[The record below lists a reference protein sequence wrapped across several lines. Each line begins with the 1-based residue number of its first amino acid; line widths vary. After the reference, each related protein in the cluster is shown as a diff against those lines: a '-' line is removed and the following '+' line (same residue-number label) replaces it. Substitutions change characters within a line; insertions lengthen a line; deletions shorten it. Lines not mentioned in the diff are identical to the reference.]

1 MSMRIVYTDTARRD
15 LREIYEYI
23 TYSLLAPKT
32 AQSITDSIMTK
43 IRSLDEFPER
53 SPLWKDE
60 PWHSQGVRF
69 MTVKNYL
76 VFYTVQS
83 ESGTV
88 SIARIIYGGRDISRQ
103 LEDTS
108 EW

>member
-1 MSMRIVYTDTARRD
+1 MRIVYTKTARRD

-23 TYSLLAPKT
+23 AYSLLVPKT
-32 AQSITDSIMTK
+32 AQSITDLIMAK
-43 IRSLDEFPER
+43 IRSLEKFPER
-53 SPLWKDE
+53 NPLYKDE
-60 PWHSQGVRF
+60 PWHSHGVRF

-76 VFYTVQS
+76 VFYTVQP

-88 SIARIIYGGRDISRQ
+88 SIARIIYGGRDINRQ

-108 EW
+108 DW